1 MSSTKALT
9 HRLERLNSTLDTLQQ
24 EWKQRNAKRKQFRAA
39 FGIEANVANKF
50 QLEQQVQAEETQL
63 NELEQKIQ
71 QIETDI
77 EQVTQALVLRSGGV
91 DEAIA
96 LHSEK
101 APEEEL
107 DTQDLSP
114 TVSDAAAVVARDKID
129 LRESQGAIVNPAAGA
144 VITQQFGHT
153 TNIIRGVAT
162 MPEGTCL
169 SNKLTYLTGSVC

>member
-9 HRLERLNSTLDTLQQ
+9 HRLERLNSTLDALQQ

-114 TVSDAAAVVARDKID
+114 TVSDAADVVARDKID

-153 TNIIRGVAT
+153 TNINTGGGDYAGRD
-162 MPEGTCL
+162 L
-169 SNKLTYLTGSVC
+169 SK